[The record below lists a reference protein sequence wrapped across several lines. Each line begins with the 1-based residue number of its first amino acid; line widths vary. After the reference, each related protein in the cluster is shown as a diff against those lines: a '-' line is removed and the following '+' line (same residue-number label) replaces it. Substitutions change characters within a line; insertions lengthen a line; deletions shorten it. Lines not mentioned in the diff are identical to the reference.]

1 MEEKNELRN
10 NFLHVRM
17 TASEKKAIR
26 KAMSHYG
33 YRSLTSY
40 VLDRLTDTNET
51 FVKKE
56 AVALKKKV

>member
-1 MEEKNELRN
+1 MEEKELRN
-10 NFLHVRM
+10 SFLHVRM

-40 VLDRLTDTNET
+40 VLDRLTDTTET
-51 FVKKE
+51 IVRKE
-56 AVALKKKV
+56 AVSLKKKKA